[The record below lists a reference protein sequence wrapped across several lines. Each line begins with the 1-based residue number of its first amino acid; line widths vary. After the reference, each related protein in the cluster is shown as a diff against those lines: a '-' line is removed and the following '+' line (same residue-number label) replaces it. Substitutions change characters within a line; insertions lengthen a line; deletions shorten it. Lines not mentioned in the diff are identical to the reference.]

1 MTETRPFI
9 SNILELD
16 LASGFRI
23 QGRSFGGESV
33 TLFLKRYLY
42 LLYRLIVSSFL
53 ASNYFFYGESLVE
66 QFGVVINRG
75 DFLPFLVRH
84 HRFIS
89 FAMYI
94 IGQFS

>member
-1 MTETRPFI
+1 M
-9 SNILELD
+9 
-16 LASGFRI
+16 
-23 QGRSFGGESV
+23 SV
-33 TLFLKRYLY
+33 
-42 LLYRLIVSSFL
+42 SPFL

-94 IGQFS
+94 IGEIFFHMPSVLWICNFLTDPDPWTRNPELRIRILAGQLITDHH

>member
-1 MTETRPFI
+1 MVSWFHIDDYALVEWLGATKC
-9 SNILELD
+9 
-16 LASGFRI
+16 
-23 QGRSFGGESV
+23 
-33 TLFLKRYLY
+33 LFL
-42 LLYRLIVSSFL
+42 LIL

-94 IGQFS
+94 IGEISSIYLQW

>member
-1 MTETRPFI
+1 MSVSPFP
-9 SNILELD
+9 
-16 LASGFRI
+16 
-23 QGRSFGGESV
+23 
-33 TLFLKRYLY
+33 
-42 LLYRLIVSSFL
+42 

-94 IGQFS
+94 IGEISSIPLSLLCD